1 LRKADKREG
10 GKERGGEPGTTVVRS
25 IRIHFNLAPVAEGKR
40 DRSKGFRD
48 LEFTSDWNCDV
59 ET

>member
-10 GKERGGEPGTTVVRS
+10 GKERGGERGTTVVRS

-48 LEFTSDWNCDV
+48 
-59 ET
+59 